1 MFDWLFKKKKVED
14 STTNKTNFNKEK
26 IETQYNISD
35 EVIFILEKWNGINQT
50 NLSISDLFS
59 LLKLDGPDYIDIKY
73 VDYPIYDDVWKIPG
87 YIGSFRFEI
96 CINKDTSF
104 HEYSKRFL
112 DEIGDDNTVRYIVHL
127 CKDGLV
133 LDMDYKEKTR
143 DFRKFSLTYKID
155 KENLDYKFKQVNE
168 YSLVILEPDSVY
180 SFVTDIIVCE
190 RFRDKDGYYNIK
202 INERVFGEIFAKI
215 IRFKLKNDIQFNFP
229 KEKELMNKI
238 GNKSVAFPENIMA
251 NLINYFKKYNIE
263 IENIKVEGINNEEK
277 VSRKVS
283 YQVDGDKTDVV
294 LNKKDETDT
303 IETQKTINVFTE
315 YENGYY
321 VRVFKIK
328 TISSKD
334 MTLKI
339 YYNNSL
345 SINDRDFKVIDYFM
359 GYFPVGLIDKS
370 AEWYSF
376 DIYFMLL
383 CDFCFNDNMECID
396 MISLENYEYGKLVA
410 NKEWKKYNLDQT
422 DSINDGPVLK
432 RK

>member
-1 MFDWLFKKKKVED
+1 
-14 STTNKTNFNKEK
+14 
-26 IETQYNISD
+26 
-35 EVIFILEKWNGINQT
+35 
-50 NLSISDLFS
+50 
-59 LLKLDGPDYIDIKY
+59 
-73 VDYPIYDDVWKIPG
+73 
-87 YIGSFRFEI
+87 
-96 CINKDTSF
+96 
-104 HEYSKRFL
+104 
-112 DEIGDDNTVRYIVHL
+112 
-127 CKDGLV
+127 
-133 LDMDYKEKTR
+133 
-143 DFRKFSLTYKID
+143 
-155 KENLDYKFKQVNE
+155 
-168 YSLVILEPDSVY
+168 
-180 SFVTDIIVCE
+180 
-190 RFRDKDGYYNIK
+190 
-202 INERVFGEIFAKI
+202 
-215 IRFKLKNDIQFNFP
+215 
-229 KEKELMNKI
+229 
-238 GNKSVAFPENIMA
+238 MA

-263 IENIKVEGINNEEK
+263 IDNIKVEGINNEEK

-294 LNKKDETDT
+294 LNKKDEADT

-315 YENGYY
+315 YENDHY

-383 CDFCFNDNMECID
+383 CDICFNDNMECID

-422 DSINDGPVLK
+422 DSINDGPILK
-432 RK
+432 RR